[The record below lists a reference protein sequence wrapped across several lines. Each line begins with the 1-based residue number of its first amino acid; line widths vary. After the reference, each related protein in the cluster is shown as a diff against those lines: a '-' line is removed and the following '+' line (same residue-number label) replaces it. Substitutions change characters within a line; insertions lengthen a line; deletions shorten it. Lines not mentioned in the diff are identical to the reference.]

1 MSMFD
6 NYPQPE
12 DYIPNNRPKPMH
24 KHEIT
29 IMTGETAS
37 HTFDVPFD
45 VNEDC
50 IDIEV
55 IYKLGLKVIVT
66 KKSDELDIVSREKGD
81 WHYSSVTSSLSSEE
95 TALFHNTLLDAN
107 VQIKFTM
114 KDGAIQYSEI
124 YKVDIQD
131 SLDGNEPTPA
141 PTVVIGFGWTE
152 D

>member
-1 MSMFD
+1 MNMFD
-6 NYPQPE
+6 RYPQPE
-12 DYIPNNRPKPMH
+12 DYIPDNRPRPKH

-45 VNEDC
+45 VNTDC
-50 IDIEV
+50 SDCSV
-55 IYKLGLKVIVT
+55 IYKLGLKVIIT
-66 KKSDELDIVSREKGD
+66 KGPDALDIVSREKDG
-81 WHYSSVTSSLSSEE
+81 WHFSSITAHLSSED
-95 TALFHNTLLDAN
+95 TALFHNTLLDAH

-114 KDGAIQYSEI
+114 NDGAIQYSEI
-124 YKVDIQD
+124 YPVKVED
-131 SLDGNEPTPA
+131 SLDNAEAKPT